1 MPEISIIDAIYLGD
15 YTIAFSFNDQ
25 NTGVAN
31 LRDVIFNDNRVPFSD
46 LRDENE
52 FTKFK
57 IEHDTVVWEN
67 GLDLAP
73 EFLFFVA
80 FKESPEFQ
88 NQFKA
93 WGYK

>member
-1 MPEISIIDAIYLGD
+1 MMLTVIDATYLDD
-15 YTIAFSFNDQ
+15 YKIVLMFNNK
-25 NTGVAN
+25 NTGIAN
-31 LRDVIFNDNRVPFSD
+31 LHDVIFDDNRMPFSE

-52 FTKFK
+52 FKKFK
-57 IEHDTVVWEN
+57 IEHDTLVWES

-73 EFLFFVA
+73 EFLFFVT

-93 WGYK
+93 WGYE

>member
-1 MPEISIIDAIYLGD
+1 MMLSVIDANYLGD
-15 YTIAFSFNDQ
+15 YKIALMFNDK
-25 NTGVAN
+25 NTGIAN
-31 LRDVIFNDNRVPFSD
+31 LHDVIFDDNRVPFSE

-52 FTKFK
+52 FKKFK
-57 IEHDTVVWEN
+57 IEHDTLVWES

-73 EFLFFVA
+73 EFLFFVT

-93 WGYK
+93 WGYE